1 MGGEKMKIV
10 VPDYY
15 KDFKCIADKC
25 KHTCCKGWEVEI
37 DDESMERFKKFPDIT
52 AKIETTDDNHFRLL
66 DGEVCPFL
74 KESGLCEMILKYG
87 EDMLCQTC
95 TDHPRFRNY
104 WSDRIEMGLGLVCE
118 EAAKIILTKE
128 TPMKLILLDDS
139 KKCVSEMTDKENA
152 SEMADKEIDANE
164 ENASEMTDIE
174 NTYAE
179 DIEGILPDDEEWLM
193 GIRDDMFKNIT
204 ESGPIAR
211 LKEYLI
217 FRHVADALYDDK
229 LEERIDFV
237 NRTTKKLEEDWLKSD
252 GSIEALV
259 EIVRQYSYDVE
270 YDEDVEKY

>member
-139 KKCVSEMTDKENA
+139 KKCA
-152 SEMADKEIDANE
+152 SEMADKGIDANK